1 MTKDAPDNSIRK
13 IISAKHLNE
22 SNVNFNKFLKGKKPA
37 TKKRYRNYRKSVMV
51 KRNQGY
57 NIKVVKNYIVF
68 VKKKRRAGKD
78 IPDFRD
84 IPDTELSVTY
94 GHAFH
99 FTCKYDKVGETQI
112 IEHRHVLESRS
123 KKPNAVRNL
132 VSHNKA
138 FPTHTVL
145 NQEYEGTWV
154 NY

>member
-1 MTKDAPDNSIRK
+1 MVNPVRIRK
-13 IISAKHLNE
+13 IISEKHLNE
-22 SNVNFNKFLKGKKPA
+22 SNKDFKKFLVGKKPA
-37 TKKRYRNYRKSVMV
+37 TQKRYKSYRNLVMK

-57 NIKVVKNYIVF
+57 NIKAEKNYIVF
-68 VKKKRRAGKD
+68 HKKKRRAGAD
-78 IPDFRD
+78 LPDYRD
-84 IPDTELSVTY
+84 IPETALSVTY

-99 FTCKYDKVGETQI
+99 FTCKYDKVSETQI

-132 VSHNKA
+132 ISHNKA

-145 NQEYEGTWV
+145 EQEYEGTWV